1 MKRGYFVNQDQSAID
16 INGNSYNRSL
26 MVLVLLIGAFC
37 TILNQT
43 ILSTAFPA
51 LMKAF
56 NISTSTIQW
65 LTTGFLMVNGIM
77 IPVSAYLSSRFNTKS
92 LFIIAMSIFEL
103 GTVMSWLAPSFPV
116 LLSGRLI
123 QAVGVGINMPLMQN
137 IMLTIY
143 PPEKRGAAM
152 GINGLVIGLA
162 PAIGPTLSGWVIDN
176 FSWRWLFGMIV
187 PIAAVVIIASFVLVK
202 NVIPNRKPHLDIL
215 SVIISTLGFGSMLYG
230 FSSVGDKGWT
240 SPLVIST
247 IIIGAILVFILV
259 LRQNKLEEPFLEFN
273 VFQSAEFSLATIL
286 SSIVMMAMVGVEL
299 VIPLYLQ
306 IIHGMSAFDSGLTL
320 LFGAIFM
327 GFMSPIT
334 GNLFDRHGAKRLAI
348 TGMFI
353 LSVGTL
359 PFAFITRDT
368 PTIYIV
374 FLYAVRM
381 FGISMVMMPVTTAGM
396 NSLPFKLISHGTAVN
411 NTIRQVA
418 TSVGTAIMI
427 SVLTNV
433 TNSNSPA
440 HTLLKQAPLQYK
452 SQMFNATLMG
462 YHAAFWFAI
471 IFSLLGLLLT
481 FFVTSGNGIHPRIDS
496 EDIIGS
502 AEQKGGAK

>member
-1 MKRGYFVNQDQSAID
+1 MNDKVQTTTD
-16 INGNSYNRSL
+16 INGQPYNRSL

-51 LMKAF
+51 LMNAF
-56 NISTSTIQW
+56 DISTSTVQW

-77 IPVSAYLSSRFNTKS
+77 IPISAYLSSRFNTKG
-92 LFIIAMSIFEL
+92 LFIIAMTVFEI
-103 GTVMSWLAPSFPV
+103 GTILSWLAPSFAA
-116 LLSGRLI
+116 LLTGRLI

-162 PAIGPTLSGWVIDN
+162 PAIGPALSGWVIDN
-176 FSWRWLFGMIV
+176 YSWRWLFGMIV
-187 PIAAVVIIASFVLVK
+187 PIAALVIIASFVLVK
-202 NVIPNRKPHLDIL
+202 NVIPNRRPKLDWL

-240 SPLVIST
+240 NPVVLST
-247 IIIGAILVFILV
+247 IVIGAILVVFLV
-259 LRQNKLEEPFLEFN
+259 LRQNKLDEPFLEFK
-273 VFQSAEFSLATIL
+273 VFKSGEFTLATIL

-306 IIHGMSAFDSGLTL
+306 IIHGMSAFHSGLTL
-320 LFGAIFM
+320 LFGALFM
-327 GFMSPIT
+327 GIMSPIT
-334 GNLFDRHGAKRLAI
+334 GNLFDRHGAKRLAV

-353 LSVGTL
+353 LTVGTL

-396 NSLPFKLISHGTAVN
+396 NSLPFNLISHGTAVN
-411 NTIRQVA
+411 NTLRQVA

-433 TNSNSPA
+433 TKNNQPGHA
-440 HTLLKQAPLQYK
+440 LLKASPLQYK
-452 SQMFNATLMG
+452 SQMFDATLMG

-471 IFSLLGLLLT
+471 IFSILGLILT
-481 FFVTSGNGIHPRIDS
+481 FFVTSGNGIHLRIDS
-496 EDIIGS
+496 ADMKEK
-502 AEQKGGAK
+502 EEK

>member
-1 MKRGYFVNQDQSAID
+1 
-16 INGNSYNRSL
+16 

-51 LMKAF
+51 LMKALDI
-56 NISTSTIQW
+56 NTSTVQW

-77 IPVSAYLSSRFNTKS
+77 IPISAYLSSRFNTKG
-92 LFIIAMSIFEL
+92 LFIIAMTVFEI
-103 GTVMSWLAPSFPV
+103 GTILSWLAPSFAAI
-116 LLSGRLI
+116 LTGRLI

-143 PPEKRGAAM
+143 PPEKRGTAM
-152 GINGLVIGLA
+152 GINGLVISLA

-176 FSWRWLFGMIV
+176 YSWRWLFGMIV
-187 PIAAVVIIASFVLVK
+187 PIAFLVIIASFVLVK
-202 NVIPNRKPHLDIL
+202 NVIPNRRPKLDWL

-240 SPLVIST
+240 NPVVLST
-247 IIIGAILVFILV
+247 IVIGAILVVFLV
-259 LRQNKLEEPFLEFN
+259 LRQNKLDEPFLEFK
-273 VFQSAEFSLATIL
+273 VFKSGEFTLATIL

-306 IIHGMSAFDSGLTL
+306 IIHGMSAFHSGLTL
-320 LFGAIFM
+320 LFGALFM
-327 GFMSPIT
+327 GIMSPIT
-334 GNLFDRHGAKRLAI
+334 GNLFDRHGAKRLAV

-353 LSVGTL
+353 LTVGTL

-396 NSLPFKLISHGTAVN
+396 NSLPFNLISHGTAVN
-411 NTIRQVA
+411 NTLRQVA

-433 TNSNSPA
+433 TKNNQPGHA
-440 HTLLKQAPLQYK
+440 LLKASPLQYK
-452 SQMFNATLMG
+452 SQMFDATLMG

-471 IFSLLGLLLT
+471 IFSILGLILT
-481 FFVTSGNGIHPRIDS
+481 FFVTSGNGIHLRIDS
-496 EDIIGS
+496 ADMKEK
-502 AEQKGGAK
+502 EEK

>member
-1 MKRGYFVNQDQSAID
+1 MNHNAQAVD
-16 INGNSYNRSL
+16 ITGKPYHRSL

-51 LMKAF
+51 LMNAF
-56 NISTSTIQW
+56 SISTSTVQW

-77 IPVSAYLSSRFNTKS
+77 IPVSAYLSSRFNTKL
-92 LFIIAMSIFEL
+92 LFILSMSIFEV
-103 GTVMSWLAPSFPV
+103 GTVMSWLAPTFAV
-116 LLSGRLI
+116 LLAGRLI

-187 PIAAVVIIASFVLVK
+187 PIAAVVIVASFIFVK
-202 NVIPNRKPHLDIL
+202 NVIPNRHPHLDWP
-215 SVIISTLGFGSMLYG
+215 SVVISTLGFGGMLYG

-240 SPLVIST
+240 SPVVIAT
-247 IIIGAILVFILV
+247 IVSGAVFVAILIW
-259 LRQNKLEEPFLEFN
+259 RQGKLDEPFLEFK
-273 VFQSAEFSLATIL
+273 VFTSNEFTLATAL

-306 IIHGMSAFDSGLTL
+306 IIHGMSAFHSGLTL
-320 LFGAIFM
+320 LFGALFM

-334 GNLFDRHGAKRLAI
+334 GNLFDQYGAKRLAV

-353 LSVGTL
+353 LFVGTL

-396 NSLPFKLISHGTAVN
+396 NSLPYTLISHGTAVN

-427 SVLTNV
+427 SVLTNI
-433 TNSNSPA
+433 TNSNKPGHA
-440 HTLLKQAPLQYK
+440 LLTQAPLQYK
-452 SQMFNATLMG
+452 AKMFDATLMG

-471 IFSLLGLLLT
+471 VFAFLGLIMT
-481 FFVTSGNGIHPRIDS
+481 FFVTPGNGIHPRIDS
-496 EDIIGS
+496 EDIIES
-502 AEQKGGAK
+502 KGGAN

>member
-1 MKRGYFVNQDQSAID
+1 MNDKVQTTTD
-16 INGNSYNRSL
+16 INGQPYNRSL

-56 NISTSTIQW
+56 DISTSTVQW

-77 IPVSAYLSSRFNTKS
+77 IPISAYLSSRFNTKR
-92 LFIIAMSIFEL
+92 LFIIAMTVFEI
-103 GTVMSWLAPSFPV
+103 GTILSWLAPSFAA
-116 LLSGRLI
+116 LLTGRLI

-176 FSWRWLFGMIV
+176 YSWRWLFGMIV
-187 PIAAVVIIASFVLVK
+187 PIAALVIIASFVLVK
-202 NVIPNRKPHLDIL
+202 NVIPNRRPKLDWL
-215 SVIISTLGFGSMLYG
+215 SVIISTLGFGNMLYG

-240 SPLVIST
+240 DPVVLAT
-247 IIIGAILVFILV
+247 IVIGAILVVFLV
-259 LRQNKLEEPFLEFN
+259 LRQNKLDEPFLEFK
-273 VFQSAEFSLATIL
+273 VFKSGEFTLATIL

-306 IIHGMSAFDSGLTL
+306 IIHGMSAFHSGLTL
-320 LFGAIFM
+320 LFGALFM
-327 GFMSPIT
+327 GIMSPIT
-334 GNLFDRHGAKRLAI
+334 GNLFDRHGAKRLAV

-353 LSVGTL
+353 LTVGTL

-396 NSLPFKLISHGTAVN
+396 NSLPFNLISHGTAVN
-411 NTIRQVA
+411 NTLRQVA

-433 TNSNSPA
+433 TKNNQPGHA
-440 HTLLKQAPLQYK
+440 LLKASPLQYK
-452 SQMFNATLMG
+452 SQMFDATLMG

-471 IFSLLGLLLT
+471 IFSILGLILT
-481 FFVTSGNGIHPRIDS
+481 FFVTSGNGIHLRIDS
-496 EDIIGS
+496 ADMKEK
-502 AEQKGGAK
+502 EEK

>member
-1 MKRGYFVNQDQSAID
+1 MDQQSVPVD
-16 INGNSYNRSL
+16 INNKPYNRSL

-56 NISTSTIQW
+56 NISTSTVQW

-77 IPVSAYLSSRFNTKS
+77 IPISAYLSSRFNTKG
-92 LFIIAMSIFEL
+92 LFVIAMSIFEL
-103 GTVMSWLAPSFPV
+103 GTIMSWLAPSFAV

-123 QAVGVGINMPLMQN
+123 QAIGVGINMPLMQN

-187 PIAAVVIIASFVLVK
+187 PIAAIVIIASLFLVK
-202 NVIPNRKPHLDIL
+202 NVIPNQKPHLDWL
-215 SVIISTLGFGSMLYG
+215 SVGISTAGFGSMLYG
-230 FSSVGDKGWT
+230 FSSVGNDGWT
-240 SPLVIST
+240 DPIVLTT
-247 IIIGAILVFILV
+247 IIIGIILVVFLV
-259 LRQNKLEEPFLEFN
+259 IRQNKLDEPFLEFK
-273 VFQSAEFSLATIL
+273 VFKSNEFTLATIL

-306 IIHGMSAFDSGLTL
+306 IIHGMSAFHSGLTL
-320 LFGAIFM
+320 LFGALFM
-327 GFMSPIT
+327 GVMSPIT
-334 GNLFDRHGAKRLAI
+334 GNLFDRHGARRLAI

-353 LSVGTL
+353 LSVGTI

-368 PTIYIV
+368 PIIYIV

-381 FGISMVMMPVTTAGM
+381 FGISMVMMPVTTDGM
-396 NSLPFKLISHGTAVN
+396 NSLPYLLISHGTAVN
-411 NTIRQVA
+411 NTLRQVA

-433 TNSNSPA
+433 TNCNKPNHS
-440 HTLLKQAPLQYK
+440 LLKAAPLQYK
-452 SQMFNATLMG
+452 SQMFDATLMG
-462 YHAAFWFAI
+462 YHSTFWFAI
-471 IFSLLGLLLT
+471 AFALIGLCLT
-481 FFVTSGNGIHPRIDS
+481 FFVTSGTGIHVKIDANDIQGK
-496 EDIIGS
+496 EDP
-502 AEQKGGAK
+502 K

>member
-1 MKRGYFVNQDQSAID
+1 MNHNNQAVD
-16 INGNSYNRSL
+16 ITGKPYNRSL

-51 LMKAF
+51 LMNAF
-56 NISTSTIQW
+56 NISTSTVQW

-77 IPVSAYLSSRFNTKS
+77 IPVSAYLSSRFNTKL
-92 LFIIAMSIFEL
+92 LFILAMSTFEV
-103 GTVMSWLAPSFPV
+103 GTILSWLAPSFAV
-116 LLSGRLI
+116 LLVGRLI

-187 PIAAVVIIASFVLVK
+187 PIAAAVILASFALVK
-202 NVIPNRKPHLDIL
+202 NVIPNRRPHLDWL
-215 SVIISTLGFGSMLYG
+215 SVAISTLGFGSMLYG

-240 SPLVIST
+240 NPVVITT
-247 IIIGAILVFILV
+247 IIVGAILVAILV
-259 LRQNKLEEPFLEFN
+259 WRQGKLDEPFLEFK
-273 VFQSAEFSLATIL
+273 VFESGEFTLATAL

-306 IIHGMSAFDSGLTL
+306 IIHGMSAFHSGLTL

-327 GFMSPIT
+327 GLMSPIT
-334 GNLFDRHGAKRLAI
+334 GNLFDRYGAKRLAV

-353 LSVGTL
+353 LCVGTL

-368 PTIYIV
+368 PTIDIV

-396 NSLPFKLISHGTAVN
+396 NSLPYQLISHGTAVN

-427 SVLTNV
+427 SVLTNI
-433 TNSNSPA
+433 TNSHKPG
-440 HTLLKQAPLQYK
+440 HTLLAQSPLQYK
-452 SQMFNATLMG
+452 AKMFDATLMG

-471 IFSLLGLLLT
+471 AFAFLGLLLT
-481 FFVTSGNGIHPRIDS
+481 FFVTPGNGIHQRIDS
-496 EDIIGS
+496 EDILND
-502 AEQKGGAK
+502 KGGAN

>member
-1 MKRGYFVNQDQSAID
+1 
-16 INGNSYNRSL
+16 

-51 LMKAF
+51 LMNAF
-56 NISTSTIQW
+56 DISTSTVQW

-77 IPVSAYLSSRFNTKS
+77 IPISAYLSSRFNTKG
-92 LFIIAMSIFEL
+92 LFIIAMTVFEI
-103 GTVMSWLAPSFPV
+103 GTILSWLAPSFAA
-116 LLSGRLI
+116 LLTGRLI

-176 FSWRWLFGMIV
+176 YSWRWLFGMIV
-187 PIAAVVIIASFVLVK
+187 PIAALVIIASFVLVK
-202 NVIPNRKPHLDIL
+202 NVIPNRRPKLDWL

-240 SPLVIST
+240 NPVVLST
-247 IIIGAILVFILV
+247 IVIGAILVVFLV
-259 LRQNKLEEPFLEFN
+259 LRQNKLDEPFLEFK
-273 VFQSAEFSLATIL
+273 VFKSGEFTLATIL

-306 IIHGMSAFDSGLTL
+306 IIHGMSAFHSGLTL
-320 LFGAIFM
+320 LFGALFM
-327 GFMSPIT
+327 GIMSPIT
-334 GNLFDRHGAKRLAI
+334 GNLFDRHGAKRLAV

-353 LSVGTL
+353 LTVGTL

-396 NSLPFKLISHGTAVN
+396 NSLPFNLISHGTAVN
-411 NTIRQVA
+411 NTLRQVA

-433 TNSNSPA
+433 TKNNQPGHA
-440 HTLLKQAPLQYK
+440 LLKASPLQYK
-452 SQMFNATLMG
+452 SQMFDATLMG

-471 IFSLLGLLLT
+471 IFSILGLILT
-481 FFVTSGNGIHPRIDS
+481 FFVTSGNGIHLRIDS
-496 EDIIGS
+496 ADMKEK
-502 AEQKGGAK
+502 EEK

>member
-1 MKRGYFVNQDQSAID
+1 MNDKVQTTTD
-16 INGNSYNRSL
+16 INGQPYNRSL

-51 LMKAF
+51 LMNAF
-56 NISTSTIQW
+56 DISTSTVQW

-77 IPVSAYLSSRFNTKS
+77 IPISAYLSSRFNTKG
-92 LFIIAMSIFEL
+92 LFIIAMTVFEI
-103 GTVMSWLAPSFPV
+103 GTILSWLAPSFAA
-116 LLSGRLI
+116 LLTGRLI

-176 FSWRWLFGMIV
+176 YSWRWLFGMIV
-187 PIAAVVIIASFVLVK
+187 PIAALVIIASFVLVK
-202 NVIPNRKPHLDIL
+202 NVIPNRRPKLDWL

-240 SPLVIST
+240 NPVVLST
-247 IIIGAILVFILV
+247 IVIGAILVVFLV
-259 LRQNKLEEPFLEFN
+259 LRQNKLDEPFLEFK
-273 VFQSAEFSLATIL
+273 VFKSGEFTLATIL

-306 IIHGMSAFDSGLTL
+306 IIHGMSAFHSGLTL
-320 LFGAIFM
+320 LFGALFM
-327 GFMSPIT
+327 GIMSPIT
-334 GNLFDRHGAKRLAI
+334 GNLFDRHGAKRLAV

-353 LSVGTL
+353 LTVGTL

-396 NSLPFKLISHGTAVN
+396 NSLPFNLISHGTAVN
-411 NTIRQVA
+411 NTLRQVA

-433 TNSNSPA
+433 TKNNQPGHA
-440 HTLLKQAPLQYK
+440 LLKASPLQYK
-452 SQMFNATLMG
+452 SQMFDATLMG

-471 IFSLLGLLLT
+471 IFSILGLILT
-481 FFVTSGNGIHPRIDS
+481 FFVTSGNGIHLRIDS
-496 EDIIGS
+496 ADMKEK
-502 AEQKGGAK
+502 EEK

>member
-1 MKRGYFVNQDQSAID
+1 MNHDAQAVD
-16 INGNSYNRSL
+16 ITGKPYNRSL

-51 LMKAF
+51 LMNAF
-56 NISTSTIQW
+56 NISTSTVQW

-77 IPVSAYLSSRFNTKS
+77 IPVSAYLSSRFNTRL
-92 LFIIAMSIFEL
+92 LFILAMSTFEL
-103 GTVMSWLAPSFPV
+103 GTIMSWLAPSFAV
-116 LLSGRLI
+116 LLAGRLI
-123 QAVGVGINMPLMQN
+123 QAVGVGVNMPLMQN

-187 PIAAVVIIASFVLVK
+187 PIAAVVILASFVFVK
-202 NVIPNRKPHLDIL
+202 NVIPNRRPHLDWL
-215 SVIISTLGFGSMLYG
+215 SVVISTLGFGSMLYG

-240 SPLVIST
+240 NPVVITT
-247 IIIGAILVFILV
+247 IIVGAILVAILV
-259 LRQNKLEEPFLEFN
+259 WRQGKLDEPFLEFK
-273 VFQSAEFSLATIL
+273 VFESGEFTLATAL

-306 IIHGMSAFDSGLTL
+306 IIHGMSAFHSGLTL

-327 GFMSPIT
+327 GLMSPIT
-334 GNLFDRHGAKRLAI
+334 GNLFDRYGAKRLAV

-353 LSVGTL
+353 LCVGTL

-368 PTIYIV
+368 PTIDIV

-396 NSLPFKLISHGTAVN
+396 NSLPYNLISHGTAVN

-427 SVLTNV
+427 SVLTNI
-433 TNSNSPA
+433 TNSHKP
-440 HTLLKQAPLQYK
+440 
-452 SQMFNATLMG
+452 G
-462 YHAAFWFAI
+462 HA
-471 IFSLLGLLLT
+471 LLT
-481 FFVTSGNGIHPRIDS
+481 
-496 EDIIGS
+496 
-502 AEQKGGAK
+502 Q

>member
-1 MKRGYFVNQDQSAID
+1 MIVNDKVQTTTD
-16 INGNSYNRSL
+16 INGQPYNRSL

-56 NISTSTIQW
+56 DISTSTVQW

-77 IPVSAYLSSRFNTKS
+77 IPISAYLSSRFNTKR
-92 LFIIAMSIFEL
+92 LFIIAMTVFEI
-103 GTVMSWLAPSFPV
+103 GTILSWLAPSFAA
-116 LLSGRLI
+116 LLTGRLI

-176 FSWRWLFGMIV
+176 YSWRWLFGMIV
-187 PIAAVVIIASFVLVK
+187 PIAALVIIASFVLVK
-202 NVIPNRKPHLDIL
+202 NVIPNRRPKLDWL

-240 SPLVIST
+240 DPVVLAT
-247 IIIGAILVFILV
+247 IVIGAILVVFLV
-259 LRQNKLEEPFLEFN
+259 LRQNKLDEPFLEFK
-273 VFQSAEFSLATIL
+273 VFKSSEFTLATIL

-306 IIHGMSAFDSGLTL
+306 IIHGMSAFHSGLTL
-320 LFGAIFM
+320 LFGALFM
-327 GFMSPIT
+327 GIMSPIT
-334 GNLFDRHGAKRLAI
+334 GNLFDRHGAKRLAV

-353 LSVGTL
+353 LTVGTL

-396 NSLPFKLISHGTAVN
+396 NSLPFNLISHGTAVN
-411 NTIRQVA
+411 NTLRQVA

-433 TNSNSPA
+433 TKNNQPGHA
-440 HTLLKQAPLQYK
+440 LLKASPLQYK
-452 SQMFNATLMG
+452 SQMFDATLMG

-471 IFSLLGLLLT
+471 IFSILGLILT
-481 FFVTSGNGIHPRIDS
+481 FFVTSGNGIHLRIDS
-496 EDIIGS
+496 ADMKEK
-502 AEQKGGAK
+502 EEK

>member
-1 MKRGYFVNQDQSAID
+1 MNDKVQTTTD
-16 INGNSYNRSL
+16 INGQPYNRSL

-56 NISTSTIQW
+56 DISTSTVQW

-77 IPVSAYLSSRFNTKS
+77 IPISAYLSSRFNTKR
-92 LFIIAMSIFEL
+92 LFIIAMTVFEI
-103 GTVMSWLAPSFPV
+103 GTILSWLAPSFAA
-116 LLSGRLI
+116 LLTGRLI

-176 FSWRWLFGMIV
+176 YSWRWLFGMIV
-187 PIAAVVIIASFVLVK
+187 PIAALVIIASFVLVK
-202 NVIPNRKPHLDIL
+202 NVIPNRRPKLDWL

-230 FSSVGDKGWT
+230 FSGVGDKGWT
-240 SPLVIST
+240 DPVVLAT
-247 IIIGAILVFILV
+247 IVIGAILVVFLV
-259 LRQNKLEEPFLEFN
+259 LRQNKLDEPFLEFK
-273 VFQSAEFSLATIL
+273 VFKSSEFTLATIL

-306 IIHGMSAFDSGLTL
+306 IIHGMSAFHSGLTL
-320 LFGAIFM
+320 LFGALFM
-327 GFMSPIT
+327 GIMSPIT
-334 GNLFDRHGAKRLAI
+334 GNLFDRHGAKRLAV

-353 LSVGTL
+353 LTVGTL

-396 NSLPFKLISHGTAVN
+396 NSLPFNLISHGTAVN
-411 NTIRQVA
+411 NTLRQVA

-433 TNSNSPA
+433 TKNNQPGHA
-440 HTLLKQAPLQYK
+440 LLKASPLQYK
-452 SQMFNATLMG
+452 SQMFDATLMG

-471 IFSLLGLLLT
+471 IFSILGLILT
-481 FFVTSGNGIHPRIDS
+481 FFVTSGNGIHLRIDS
-496 EDIIGS
+496 ADMKEK
-502 AEQKGGAK
+502 EEK